1 MENINTHT
9 TDNNFLLEL
18 EGLIDTP
25 KNENMSKNEI
35 NLNEKIDVLP
45 SNNLADI
52 FSEIHEE
59 VNFHESITC
68 S

>member
-9 TDNNFLLEL
+9 TDNDFLLEL

-35 NLNEKIDVLP
+35 NLNEKIEVFP
-45 SNNLADI
+45 SDNLADI

-59 VNFHESITC
+59 VSSHESITY